1 MPNLSQTTI
10 VVIVI
15 AILLVST
22 IIIMGRRLRKFNV
35 KAGPIS
41 GAPKEA
47 RQAPT

>member
-22 IIIMGRRLRKFNV
+22 IIRENSTSRLGRSV
-35 KAGPIS
+35 